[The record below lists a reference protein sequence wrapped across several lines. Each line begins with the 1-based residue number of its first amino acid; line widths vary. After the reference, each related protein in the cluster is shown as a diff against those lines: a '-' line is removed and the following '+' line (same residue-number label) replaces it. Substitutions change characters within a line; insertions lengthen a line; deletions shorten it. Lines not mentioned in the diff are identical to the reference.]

1 MPVSNADWS
10 VYTAKGG
17 HERPYVQYHDHTM
30 PGASDENLL
39 QNAVTMSGSAQRV
52 GDQLQVDVSIVNDQ
66 TGHSVPTDAPLRS
79 MILVV
84 EALGADGTPLALTD
98 GSVNPD
104 YSGDLGG
111 LPGKTFAKVLK
122 DDWTGEMPTVAFW
135 RPVTIAEDTRLAA
148 LATDST
154 RYSFA
159 LPEGEAASVNLRLIY
174 RRAFYQLSQEKGW
187 NDPDI
192 LMEHETLQ
200 VPSN

>member
-1 MPVSNADWS
+1 M
-10 VYTAKGG
+10 T
-17 HERPYVQYHDHTM
+17 
-30 PGASDENLL
+30 
-39 QNAVTMSGSAQRV
+39 GSAQRL

-84 EALGADGTPLALTD
+84 EALDANGTPLALTD
-98 GSVNPD
+98 GPVNPD

-148 LATDST
+148 LATDAT
-154 RYSFA
+154 HYRFA